1 MEWGGGG
8 HNALANDSIG
18 KELGSLYAARS
29 DIRTDHRD
37 YRTAGVK
44 WQSVLAKYFA
54 ASPDEFRQKT
64 RGAYRRLTKR
74 NIFLTRRQARDRSEF
89 SETRKLPRHFG
100 RRHPFFFFSFCSGAR
115 RKPVIKWPLFF
126 YERATWAPPCGPQF
140 RLPRPDAFGTAGAL
154 RVIFFFISPG
164 FFYIRIYSSFLLSLG
179 EPRKSFRTP
188 AAKND
193 SAK

>member
-1 MEWGGGG
+1 M
-8 HNALANDSIG
+8 
-18 KELGSLYAARS
+18 
-29 DIRTDHRD
+29 
-37 YRTAGVK
+37 K

-74 NIFLTRRQARDRSEF
+74 NIFLTRRQARDRPEF

-154 RVIFFFISPG
+154 RVIFVFISPG

-179 EPRKSFRTP
+179 EPPKSFRTP

-193 SAK
+193 SAKLLSGDVSLPCSAAGRKITIKERSTFHLCPLGSYNNCGYERN